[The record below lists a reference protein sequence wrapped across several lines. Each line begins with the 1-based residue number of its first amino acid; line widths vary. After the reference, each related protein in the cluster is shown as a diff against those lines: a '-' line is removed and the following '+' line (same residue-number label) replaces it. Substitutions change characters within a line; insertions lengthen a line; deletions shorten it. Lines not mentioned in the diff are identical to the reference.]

1 MAKVR
6 AIMTKHEEKLFQTIK
21 ELGVATPDDIS
32 ERLGI
37 SPNCAVV
44 LCQDMVCQDILIK
57 KGYCYEI
64 LKMKSTASED
74 DILKKKRKTIVI

>member
-6 AIMTKHEEKLFQTIK
+6 AIMTKHKEKLFQTIK

-37 SPNCAVV
+37 SADCAVV
-44 LCQDMVCQDILIK
+44 LCQDMVSQDILIEK
-57 KGYCYEI
+57 SYRYEI
-64 LKMKSTASED
+64 AK
-74 DILKKKRKTIVI
+74 IIN

>member
-6 AIMTKHEEKLFQTIK
+6 ELMTRHEEKLFQTIK
-21 ELGVATPDDIS
+21 ELGVATPDDLS

-37 SPNCAVV
+37 SADCAVV

-57 KGYCYEI
+57 KGYYYEI
-64 LKMKSTASED
+64 VK
-74 DILKKKRKTIVI
+74 IIN

>member
-1 MAKVR
+1 MAKIR
-6 AIMTKHEEKLFQTIK
+6 TTMKEHEEKLFQTIK

-37 SPNCAVV
+37 SPDCAVV
-44 LCQDMVCQDILIK
+44 LCQDMISQDRLIK

-64 LKMKSTASED
+64 VKIINQEV
-74 DILKKKRKTIVI
+74 KT

>member
-1 MAKVR
+1 MEKNK

-37 SPNCAVV
+37 SPDCAVV
-44 LCQDMVCQDILIK
+44 LCQNMVYQDILIK

-64 LKMKSTASED
+64 VK
-74 DILKKKRKTIVI
+74 IIN

>member
-6 AIMTKHEEKLFQTIK
+6 AIMTRHEEKLFQTIK

-32 ERLGI
+32 ERFGI
-37 SPNCAVV
+37 STDCAVV
-44 LCQDMVCQDILIK
+44 LCQDMVSQDILIK

-64 LKMKSTASED
+64 VK
-74 DILKKKRKTIVI
+74 IIN

>member
-1 MAKVR
+1 
-6 AIMTKHEEKLFQTIK
+6 MTKHEEKLFQTIK

-32 ERLGI
+32 ERFGI
-37 SPNCAVV
+37 SPDCAVV

-64 LKMKSTASED
+64 VKIINQEV
-74 DILKKKRKTIVI
+74 KT